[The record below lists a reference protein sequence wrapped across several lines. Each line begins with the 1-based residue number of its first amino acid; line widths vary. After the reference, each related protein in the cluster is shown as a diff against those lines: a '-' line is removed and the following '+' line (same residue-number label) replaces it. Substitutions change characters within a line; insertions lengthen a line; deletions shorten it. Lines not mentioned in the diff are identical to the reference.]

1 MNIQLQGSNLFWG
14 GDVFRDNG
22 LKSTQEKQHRQAERD
37 SQLVFFE
44 KQKGNLKNMEC
55 DSLDEISRK
64 LEMFHS
70 YEDRIV
76 AAKEEYNSSQM
87 MHVLDEARERGEQIA
102 KAAEEYVPKTPE
114 ERKEEAL
121 EEAFGMDGSNG
132 MLTEFM
138 EELSEQ
144 MPEMVT
150 EEKESDIMSME
161 ITNNYSSY
169 VSNYA
174 SIGTKGSST
183 AETDSTTGTSSTS
196 QTTEEYL
203 SYLRQKYSDVNITVA
218 DFSSDRQLKSYMFS
232 CSGYNNIAIS
242 SSIIEKMASDPAAAA
257 KYEKVIA
264 DVPNAAQEMKE
275 GVEALGHEL
284 LACGTVIDRS
294 GKVSYWGI
302 GKGKT
307 VENPGTAYKEK
318 VQKQLEE
325 KRAEK
330 EEKEKADA
338 KRDEKEAVEEKQ
350 KELRVASAKSKE
362 ELLEKIRTNKTE
374 EISVDEVGKIISEG
388 SLKGARLDYFI

>member
-1 MNIQLQGSNLFWG
+1 
-14 GDVFRDNG
+14 
-22 LKSTQEKQHRQAERD
+22 
-37 SQLVFFE
+37 
-44 KQKGNLKNMEC
+44 
-55 DSLDEISRK
+55 
-64 LEMFHS
+64 
-70 YEDRIV
+70 
-76 AAKEEYNSSQM
+76 
-87 MHVLDEARERGEQIA
+87 
-102 KAAEEYVPKTPE
+102 
-114 ERKEEAL
+114 
-121 EEAFGMDGSNG
+121 
-132 MLTEFM
+132 
-138 EELSEQ
+138 
-144 MPEMVT
+144 
-150 EEKESDIMSME
+150 MSME

-264 DVPNAAQEMKE
+264 DVPNAAQEIKE
-275 GVEALGHEL
+275 GVEATGSEL
-284 LACGTVIDRS
+284 LACGTVIDS
-294 GKVSYWGI
+294 DGKVSYWCI

-330 EEKEKADA
+330 EEKEKTDV
-338 KRDEKEAVEEKQ
+338 KRDEKETVEEKR
-350 KELRVASAKSKE
+350 KELRVASAESKE